1 MHRRLAQV
9 PVAWW
14 ATLLISLPCAVFSLS
29 HWHSIPLDHATPV
42 GQNDPDTWLRLTL
55 VRDWLLSGNWYDHT
69 VWRSNAPFAAGSSP
83 WTRPLDMVIASLVAL
98 QPDSVDLSLRLMR
111 AALILPVL
119 WMTLLVVGIQ
129 RAIRAMLPLP
139 SAIMMASVFVI
150 TLPMLWNYFSLG
162 NADHHAPLAVLF
174 IWAMGGV
181 LTESPSRRL
190 MLFTGV
196 LLGLQ
201 LWISVE
207 ALMLIAI
214 IYCWYGVGWLRGH
227 AGKALSLA
235 WLSTATAITAL
246 IALLVERP
254 STAWLT
260 PVYDSISIAQVYA
273 LMVSAMFAWALH
285 ILPTRTLRGRFTLAI
300 LGSALVL
307 FVMALTYPKLL
318 HGPMVEVD
326 PYIFTD
332 FLPQIS
338 EAKPFYAISP
348 FMLTAMLLV
357 PLVGLGLCMLSL
369 WRKRLACYDA
379 AYAETLAF
387 FLAATLLLYLAQQ
400 RWSYYL
406 LPLAIVSVAP
416 LLGAMFTP
424 EHPSVRGRWPAC
436 LLVGLPPKI
445 QAKRRLPFVL
455 AVLGLPFIFLV
466 AGTDPDVSNDPARQ
480 GDTPKNVERLQT
492 AQRDGCYKAARTLI
506 RSGELARVLPSTPM
520 TLLVP
525 TDLGTEILFFTP
537 HRIVASNYH
546 RDGHAIAYVWGADKL
561 TEEAALRA
569 HLAARHIE
577 AVLLCPKVG
586 AKTQSLLQSYLAGAA
601 LPNWL
606 RPITYTLPVPAT
618 APEDMPETPS
628 FPVVKPLLLRILE
641 PRDADMPHA

>member
-1 MHRRLAQV
+1 MHAHLLDFLRTQREEQIENVTHLRRVFAHMLQDFTVDGKRIVGFCLLLGLA
-9 PVAWW
+9 
-14 ATLLISLPCAVFSLS
+14 
-29 HWHSIPLDHATPV
+29 
-42 GQNDPDTWLRLTL
+42 LR
-55 VRDWLLSGNWYDHT
+55 VRDE
-69 VWRSNAPFAAGSSP
+69 
-83 WTRPLDMVIASLVAL
+83 PLAKELVNLARFYGFG
-98 QPDSVDLSLRLMR
+98 Q
-111 AALILPVL
+111 
-119 WMTLLVVGIQ
+119 
-129 RAIRAMLPLP
+129 
-139 SAIMMASVFVI
+139 VFI
-150 TLPMLWNYFSLG
+150 HACCK
-162 NADHHAPLAVLF
+162 ADLAVLEHGVRGHRYDMVAGHARVLCF
-174 IWAMGGV
+174 TLTNQARCLVAIHHRHLAVHEDDVIWRLRVDEFKCCLAV
-181 LTESPSRRL
+181 LGDINPAEAEFAEQL
-190 MLFTGV
+190 IEQQLVHGV

-424 EHPSVRGRWPAC
+424 EHPSVRGRWP
-436 LLVGLPPKI
+436 
-445 QAKRRLPFVL
+445 R
-455 AVLGLPFIFLV
+455 
-466 AGTDPDVSNDPARQ
+466 
-480 GDTPKNVERLQT
+480 
-492 AQRDGCYKAARTLI
+492 
-506 RSGELARVLPSTPM
+506 
-520 TLLVP
+520 
-525 TDLGTEILFFTP
+525 
-537 HRIVASNYH
+537 
-546 RDGHAIAYVWGADKL
+546 
-561 TEEAALRA
+561 
-569 HLAARHIE
+569 
-577 AVLLCPKVG
+577 
-586 AKTQSLLQSYLAGAA
+586 
-601 LPNWL
+601 
-606 RPITYTLPVPAT
+606 
-618 APEDMPETPS
+618 
-628 FPVVKPLLLRILE
+628 
-641 PRDADMPHA
+641 